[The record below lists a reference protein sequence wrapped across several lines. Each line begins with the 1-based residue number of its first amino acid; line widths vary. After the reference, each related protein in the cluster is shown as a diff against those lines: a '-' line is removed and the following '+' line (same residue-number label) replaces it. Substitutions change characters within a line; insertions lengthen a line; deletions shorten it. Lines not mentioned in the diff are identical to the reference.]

1 MSTQFSPKKQAGTI
15 FLNAKIQ
22 RYKEE
27 GKHMVAN
34 QPLAPAELTGD
45 APSENTSGPES
56 YWSFWHTLVLPA
68 LLITAGLIGLLF
80 PPSFRLFT
88 WIAIFCLLLLSSITI
103 GHGTTNKWNGLLI
116 DERNKISLSRFQMML
131 WILIVLSAFLSIAL
145 INVRINPL
153 NALTINVPIEL
164 LALMGISTTSLVG
177 APLALST
184 KRDQVTSND
193 TRYEARWSDMFM
205 GEEVANQ
212 GRLDVGKV
220 QLFYFTIILA
230 VAYIGAL
237 AVMFINAPNTINTLP
252 SLNDGLVT
260 LLGISHAGYLVN
272 KAVPRN
278 GNTNA
283 PNDNTQGGGAGQ

>member
-1 MSTQFSPKKQAGTI
+1 MA
-15 FLNAKIQ
+15 
-22 RYKEE
+22 
-27 GKHMVAN
+27 AN
-34 QPLAPAELTGD
+34 QPLAPTQLTGD

-56 YWSFWHTLVLPA
+56 YWRLWHTLVLPA
-68 LLITAGLIGLLF
+68 LLIVAGLIGLLF
-80 PPSFRLFT
+80 PSSLHLFT
-88 WIAIFCLLLLSSITI
+88 WIAIFLLLLLSSLTI

-131 WILIVLSAFLSIAL
+131 WILIILSAFLTAAL

-153 NALTINVPIEL
+153 NALAIDVPIEL
-164 LALMGISTTSLVG
+164 LALIGISTTSLVG

-184 KRDQVTSND
+184 KRDQVMSND
-193 TRYEARWSDMFM
+193 TRYDARWSDMFM
-205 GEEVANQ
+205 GEEIANQ

-220 QLFYFTIILA
+220 QMFYFTIILA

-237 AVMFINAPNTINTLP
+237 VVMFIGTSNTINSFP

-272 KAVPRN
+272 KAVPRV

-283 PNDNTQGGGAGQ
+283 TDGSNLVDETKTQNMPPTVS

>member
-1 MSTQFSPKKQAGTI
+1 MA
-15 FLNAKIQ
+15 A
-22 RYKEE
+22 
-27 GKHMVAN
+27 H
-34 QPLAPAELTGD
+34 QPLAPTQLTGD

-56 YWSFWHTLVLPA
+56 YWRLWHTLVLPT
-68 LLITAGLIGLLF
+68 LLIAAGLIGLLF
-80 PPSFRLFT
+80 PSSLRLFT
-88 WIAIFCLLLLSSITI
+88 WIAIFLLLLVSSLII
-103 GHGTTNKWNGLLI
+103 GQGTTNKWNGLLI

-131 WILIVLSAFLSIAL
+131 WILIILSAFLTSAL

-153 NALTINVPIEL
+153 NALAINIPVEL

-184 KRDQVTSND
+184 KRGQVMSND
-193 TRYEARWSDMFM
+193 TRYDARWSDMFM

-212 GRLDVGKV
+212 GRLDVAKV

-230 VAYIGAL
+230 VAYSGAL
-237 AVMFINAPNTINTLP
+237 AVMFINTSAPINALP

-272 KAVPRN
+272 KAVPRV
-278 GNTNA
+278 GDTNA
-283 PNDNTQGGGAGQ
+283 TNTTNATNATNATDSSNLVDETKTQNMPPTVS

>member
-1 MSTQFSPKKQAGTI
+1 MA
-15 FLNAKIQ
+15 
-22 RYKEE
+22 
-27 GKHMVAN
+27 AN
-34 QPLAPAELTGD
+34 QPLTPVELNED
-45 APSENTSGPES
+45 APSENTNGQES
-56 YWSFWHTLVLPA
+56 YWRIRHTLILPT
-68 LLITAGLIGLLF
+68 LLIAAGLIGLLF
-80 PPSFRLFT
+80 PASLRLFT
-88 WIAIFCLLLLSSITI
+88 WIAIFLLLLLSSLIV
-103 GHGTTNKWNGLLI
+103 GHGTTDKWNGLLI
-116 DERNKISLSRFQMML
+116 DERNKISLARFQMML
-131 WILIVLSAFLSIAL
+131 WILIVLSAFLTAAL
-145 INVRINPL
+145 INVRSNPL
-153 NALTINVPIEL
+153 NALAINVPIEL

-184 KRDQVTSND
+184 KRDQVMSND
-193 TRYEARWSDMFM
+193 TRYDARWSDMFM

-237 AVMFINAPNTINTLP
+237 VVMFISTSNTINSFP

-272 KAVPRN
+272 KAVPRV

-283 PNDNTQGGGAGQ
+283 TDASNLVDETKTQNLPPVVS